1 MKEVSNKKTLD
12 EIIKDADYRH
22 VQIKGNISDVEIISS
37 NDEDISEEQKELQKA
52 LKKTRFFKLR
62 AQKRAKMR
70 EERLHAPHLVPK
82 HAFEE

>member
-22 VQIKGNISDVEIISS
+22 VQIKGNISDVEIISN

-62 AQKRAKMR
+62 AQQRAKMR